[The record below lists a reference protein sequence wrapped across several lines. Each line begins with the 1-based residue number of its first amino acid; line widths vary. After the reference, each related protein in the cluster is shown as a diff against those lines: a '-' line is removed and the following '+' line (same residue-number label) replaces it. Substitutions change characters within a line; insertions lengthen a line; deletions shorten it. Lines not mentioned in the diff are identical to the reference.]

1 MFGGFHPMG
10 LFSRGLCMEVLT
22 KGFLSQK
29 RKNPPGTKA
38 PWVKNPLGQNPP
50 IIIIR
55 GFCPTFMFGG
65 FCPKG
70 FCLWGVLSGGF
81 CLRGVLS
88 QGGFVLPP
96 CPTLPYSSQM
106 SISSCLIFSTWSLTI
121 GTYTSSSFLTF
132 VTIFYSSFIV
142 LTPFP
147 YNLSLQVIATLELSQ
162 CWNNG

>member
-10 LFSRGLCMEVLT
+10 LFSKGLCMEVLT

-81 CLRGVLS
+81 CLRGVLP
-88 QGGFVLPP
+88 QGGFVLHPFSWHYWRQ
-96 CPTLPYSSQM
+96 TQIKQTNNMKYT
-106 SISSCLIFSTWSLTI
+106 ILIVNWR
-121 GTYTSSSFLTF
+121 GE
-132 VTIFYSSFIV
+132 
-142 LTPFP
+142 
-147 YNLSLQVIATLELSQ
+147 NLYLIWVKLDDLIYYWGVMQCTVCHLGNAVYVQV
-162 CWNNG
+162 

>member
-1 MFGGFHPMG
+1 
-10 LFSRGLCMEVLT
+10 MEVLT

-70 FCLWGVLSGGF
+70 FCLWGVLSCGF
-81 CLRGVLS
+81 CIRGVLS
-88 QGGFVLPP
+88 YTKFFPLNGVNTGIYLP
-96 CPTLPYSSQM
+96 
-106 SISSCLIFSTWSLTI
+106 
-121 GTYTSSSFLTF
+121 FL
-132 VTIFYSSFIV
+132 
-142 LTPFP
+142 
-147 YNLSLQVIATLELSQ
+147 LSLIIVFLA
-162 CWNNG
+162 

>member
-1 MFGGFHPMG
+1 MKRSLKVKSIKSTQIKHQKIDFPQSTKEGVQGAPNLYYEKINTLMFGGFHPMG

-88 QGGFVLPP
+88 QGGFVLHPGGP
-96 CPTLPYSSQM
+96 QSQKTCLCHTYTLP
-106 SISSCLIFSTWSLTI
+106 
-121 GTYTSSSFLTF
+121 
-132 VTIFYSSFIV
+132 
-142 LTPFP
+142 
-147 YNLSLQVIATLELSQ
+147 
-162 CWNNG
+162 

>member
-1 MFGGFHPMG
+1 MGDFILWGFFPK
-10 LFSRGLCMEVLT
+10 GLCMEVLT

-38 PWVKNPLGQNPP
+38 PWVKNPLRQNPP

-88 QGGFVLPP
+88 QGGFVLHP
-96 CPTLPYSSQM
+96 L
-106 SISSCLIFSTWSLTI
+106 
-121 GTYTSSSFLTF
+121 
-132 VTIFYSSFIV
+132 
-142 LTPFP
+142 
-147 YNLSLQVIATLELSQ
+147 LSLMHPSLLKLMPLISLLDIFCNHLCPKTEI
-162 CWNNG
+162 